1 MTAMKERDIGF
12 EMSGRL
18 VNEHGFEQDH
28 TWRGRFRKIVDA
40 EHAAVVTF
48 SSWREPG
55 GGAGRGVPIFGVARS
70 DINLLE
76 DQLLDRKVK
85 GQWRATIEERGKAF
99 FVAHGRPLGGFTDIA
114 SDRTH
119 AYSEQEIVDW
129 VDTWVPR
136 LVEDATSLPW
146 LRGKLA
152 EYHEAFQRLPGDQT
166 KNPRMMNKLLDGR
179 WTQADDEELF
189 GPLRAVIEKFPDDE
203 KRVSWLAQIQRVHDW
218 VDEHP
223 NGVKRELAD

>member
-1 MTAMKERDIGF
+1 MKERDIGF

-85 GQWRATIEERGKAF
+85 GQWRATIEERGKRSSSITTVRS
-99 FVAHGRPLGGFTDIA
+99 VALHVLLRIGRTRTA
-114 SDRTH
+114 SR
-119 AYSEQEIVDW
+119 
-129 VDTWVPR
+129 
-136 LVEDATSLPW
+136 
-146 LRGKLA
+146 
-152 EYHEAFQRLPGDQT
+152 
-166 KNPRMMNKLLDGR
+166 KLLIGLIR
-179 WTQADDEELF
+179 GSLGLLRTQRRYRGYGANLPSTTRRF
-189 GPLRAVIEKFPDDE
+189 RGFLVIKP
-203 KRVSWLAQIQRVHDW
+203 KIR
-218 VDEHP
+218 
-223 NGVKRELAD
+223 G